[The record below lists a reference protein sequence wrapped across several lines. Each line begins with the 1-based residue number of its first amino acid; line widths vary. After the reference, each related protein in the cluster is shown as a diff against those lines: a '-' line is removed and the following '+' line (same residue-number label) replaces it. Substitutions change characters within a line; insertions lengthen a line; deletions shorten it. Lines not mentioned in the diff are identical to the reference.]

1 VGCPERARAVVISN
15 EHALG
20 RVFVDALARNQQLG
34 AKRVR
39 TLEPE

>member
-20 RVFVDALARNQQLG
+20 RVFVDAHARNQQLG